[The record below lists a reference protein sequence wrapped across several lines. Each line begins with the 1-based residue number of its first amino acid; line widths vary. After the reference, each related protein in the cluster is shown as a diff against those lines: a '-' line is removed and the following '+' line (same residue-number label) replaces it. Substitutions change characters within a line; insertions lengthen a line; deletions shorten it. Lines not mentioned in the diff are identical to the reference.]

1 MSFSILTFWKQILLG
16 KIGNKLNF
24 DIDMVSFGSCLTKGF
39 SSWWNWQNCLKATSK
54 LEIGHNLLLEKWFF
68 ATWNQSL
75 YRKPFAADQ
84 LLPGLTY
91 FFSIPIA
98 PDYFEKLRFK
108 LWWKYLNCQVV
119 WLISLQLFVNVVSAC
134 PPIIPRYWNFIF
146 LADFF

>member
-75 YRKPFAADQ
+75 YRKPFAADR

-91 FFSIPIA
+91 FFFYPNSA
-98 PDYFEKLRFK
+98 RLLRKVAFQALMK
-108 LWWKYLNCQVV
+108 VPELPSSMND
-119 WLISLQLFVNVVSAC
+119 
-134 PPIIPRYWNFIF
+134 F
-146 LADFF
+146 LAALRECCLNLPSNNS